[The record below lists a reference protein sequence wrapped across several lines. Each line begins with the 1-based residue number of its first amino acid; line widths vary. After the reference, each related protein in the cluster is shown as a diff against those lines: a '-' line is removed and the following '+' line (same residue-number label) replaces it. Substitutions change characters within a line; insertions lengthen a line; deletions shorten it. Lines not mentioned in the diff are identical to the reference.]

1 MHFLFVSGVVLA
13 NASLDIAFHDISKKK
28 LRKQDDYIEYTKQ
41 FFVGLLEADGT
52 ITVGLKNVEG
62 LMQTGRVRFVIT
74 LKRKKENM
82 VMLDL
87 IATHIAG
94 KVVLEHTKTCE
105 YVTWSAESKPDL
117 IKIFNLLKTYP
128 FLTSRKKAQLI
139 FALDI
144 LENKYTYSDFIELR
158 NKKYDNKVQIL
169 EILSKEN
176 LPVYFPGW
184 LSGFIEGKGNFSWGF
199 KEKNS
204 MTWRKQA
211 KSAFTI
217 GQNELHVLT
226 LIKTYFNADTK
237 IIKDKPKKDSNFTYY
252 RLHLHNAHSRNAI
265 FNHFN
270 CYPFLGY
277 KVVSYNKFYTHNQYK
292 YF

>member
-13 NASLDIAFHDISKKK
+13 NASLDIAFHDNSKKK
-28 LRKQDDYIEYTKQ
+28 LRKEDDYKVNIEYLKQ

-62 LMQTGRVRFVIT
+62 LMQTGRVRIVIA
-74 LKRKKENM
+74 LKRKKENID
-82 VMLDL
+82 MLNL
-87 IATHIAG
+87 IAIHIAG
-94 KVVLEHTKTCE
+94 KVVLEHKKTCE
-105 YVTWSAESKPDL
+105 YVTWSAQSKPDL

-169 EILSKEN
+169 EILYKEN

-184 LSGFIEGKGNFSWGF
+184 LSGFIEGEGNFSLVF
-199 KEKNS
+199 NAKNQL
-204 MTWRKQA
+204 R

-217 GQNELHVLT
+217 GQNDELHVLT
-226 LIKTYFNADTK
+226 WIKTYFNGDTK
-237 IIKDKPKKDSNFTYY
+237 IIKDKPKKDGNFTYY
-252 RLHLHNAHSRNAI
+252 RLHLYNVHTRNAI

-270 CYPFLGY
+270 SYPLLGY
-277 KVVSYNKFYTHNQYK
+277 KVVSYNKFYTHHN
-292 YF
+292 